1 MKKLFKWLFR
11 LVLYTLLLVVVILLF
26 RNVIVEALLER
37 TLRAETGMEVS
48 IGRLQIGLTEPTL
61 AIYDLRMY
69 NPDEFG
75 RSSCLDV
82 PELYLEYNLSA
93 LLDKRIQLKLVRLN
107 LAELNIVQSE
117 DGRFNLESFRFRP
130 DRNSRV
136 SGSNPFEFQ
145 QIETLNLALGRFK
158 YTNMKNS
165 SENDELYAGVR
176 NQIVRQVKTIQD
188 LEPLLTRIALE
199 RNAKHFF
206 DRCFNRAATREQ
218 TNAAPSGNLPAPK
231 ANTPDPTPGKSP

>member
-11 LVLYTLLLVVVILLF
+11 LALYAAILIAAILLF
-26 RNVIVEALLER
+26 RNIIAEAYLER
-37 TLRAETGMEVS
+37 RLRAETGMEVS
-48 IGRLQIGLTEPTL
+48 IGRVQIGITEPTL
-61 AIYDLRMY
+61 SIYDLRMY

-93 LLDKRIQLKLVRLN
+93 LREKRIQLKLVRLN
-107 LAELNIVQSE
+107 LAELNIVQNE
-117 DGRFNLESFRFRP
+117 DGQFNLELLRLHRDGNP
-130 DRNSRV
+130 TT
-136 SGSNPFEFQ
+136 SGSQPFEFQ
-145 QIETLNLALGRFK
+145 QIDTLNLALGRFK
-158 YTNMKNS
+158 YTNLKNP
-165 SENDELYAGVR
+165 SESDELYAGVR

-206 DRCFNRAATREQ
+206 DRCFNRAAGREQ
-218 TNAAPSGNLPAPK
+218 TNAASTGKSPAPK
-231 ANTPDPTPGKSP
+231 ASTSDPAPGKEP

>member
-11 LVLYTLLLVVVILLF
+11 LALYAVLLIAAILLL
-26 RNVIVEALLER
+26 RNIIAEALLER
-37 TLRAETGMEVS
+37 RLHTETGMEVS
-48 IGRLQIGLTEPTL
+48 IGRVHIGITEPTL
-61 AIYDLRMY
+61 TLYDLRMY

-82 PELYLEYNLSA
+82 PELHLEYNLSA
-93 LLDKRIQLKLVRLN
+93 LLDKRIQLKLVRLD
-107 LAELNIVQSE
+107 LAELNIVQNE
-117 DGRFNLESFRFRP
+117 NGRFNLELLQLRRDGSSTTAR
-130 DRNSRV
+130 SR
-136 SGSNPFEFQ
+136 PFEVQ
-145 QIETLNLALGRFK
+145 EIATLNLALGRFK
-158 YTNMKNS
+158 YTNLKNP

-206 DRCFNRAATREQ
+206 DRCFNRAAGREQ
-218 TNAAPSGNLPAPK
+218 TNAPSAAKSPAPK
-231 ANTPDPTPGKSP
+231 NNTPDPAPGRGP

>member
-1 MKKLFKWLFR
+1 MKRLFKWVFR
-11 LVLYTLLLVVVILLF
+11 LVLDTLILLSVIVLF
-26 RNVIVEALLER
+26 RNVIAEALLER
-37 TLRAETGMEVS
+37 KLRAETGMEVS
-48 IGRLQIGLTEPTL
+48 IGRVQIGLTEPTL

-93 LLDKRIQLKLVRLN
+93 LLDKRVQLKLVRLN

-117 DGRFNLESFRFRP
+117 DGRLNLESFQFRHNGNP
-130 DRNSRV
+130 DGAASR
-136 SGSNPFEFQ
+136 PFEFQ

-165 SENDELYAGVR
+165 SDNDELYAGVR

-206 DRCFNRAATREQ
+206 DRFNRAQGRGQ
-218 TNAAPSGNLPAPK
+218 TNSPSSGNPPPPKTKLPDSAPAK
-231 ANTPDPTPGKSP
+231 GP